1 MTLYQHNESAKQR
14 YLSQQHED
22 MLFKES
28 GNSPEVVAE
37 RGVQSIRRGR
47 ELPEGFSWR
56 QKKRAPGILFAIH
69 RPNGER
75 SYSFRPDE
83 PDPEK
88 PGRKY
93 EQPSKYYGGPGNVL
107 DVHPSLR
114 HLIADKSV
122 PVIFVEG
129 IKKADAIT
137 TAARAAGVEV
147 LVVAIS
153 GVWNWMADKEPIPD
167 MLDIPV
173 EGRKATICFDSDKLH
188 NPDVQDAERRLS
200 EHLAGRGAEVWSAY
214 LPDKAD
220 GSKMGADDF
229 FVFGGTFSELRL
241 LTRRYDPA
249 DVVRVRLSRDE
260 RLELALADLE
270 RTFWGFE
277 WKGMGGHSA
286 RDALKVALDV
296 AAESGKLHKDG
307 VRIIIAQRRWARLA
321 KVSIRTLGKA
331 LDRLEEWGFGYRD
344 NEGRK
349 LEKPGAFVLRA
360 SVGQYG
366 ERDTATGQATQP
378 LQTSH
383 RGVLHLRASRLRWS
397 DPGRKPRRG
406 VVKETRK
413 VRQGTRIPTRD
424 PIKRLG
430 KIRGAMIDAL
440 DANAG
445 ELELVELASILHKK
459 RPRDL
464 VRCKTRGSKSGRNG
478 PAIMLLQAG
487 IVEWAC
493 EVGTRWEVLR
503 LTPNWLKALENA
515 RRLGEEIEAEER
527 DQERHRRQS
536 EAFRRRH
543 ETKADREPAE
553 DEMRTTREGGADRR
567 RRAIEAAIAEL
578 FRERP
583 EYRGRRVGQITC
595 ALKLPPDFPRGTL
608 GYPKDAEVEAIL
620 EGRAA

>member
-1 MTLYQHNESAKQR
+1 LYQHSRSSENL
-14 YLSQQHED
+14 LSQKHEE
-22 MLFKES
+22 MLFRES
-28 GNSPEVVAE
+28 GNSPKVVAE
-37 RGVQSIRRGR
+37 RGVRSIRRGR

-56 QKKRAPGILFAIH
+56 QRKRAPGILFTIN
-69 RPNGER
+69 RPNGDT

-88 PGRKY
+88 PKRKY

-107 DVHPSLR
+107 DVHPSLH
-114 HLIADKSV
+114 HLIADTSV

-147 LVVAIS
+147 LVVAIT
-153 GVWNWMADKEPIPD
+153 GVWNWLSKKKPIPD

-173 EGRKATICFDSDKLH
+173 EDRKVTICFDSDKLH
-188 NPDVQDAERRLS
+188 NPDVQDAEQRLA

-214 LPDKAD
+214 LPDKPD

-229 FVFGGTFSELRL
+229 FVCGGTFSELRL

-260 RLELALADLE
+260 RLQLALADLE
-270 RTFWGFE
+270 RTFWDFE
-277 WKGMGGHSA
+277 WKGVGGHST
-286 RDALKVALDV
+286 RDAFKVALDM
-296 AAESGKLHKDG
+296 AAERGKPHTDG
-307 VRIIIAQRRWARLA
+307 VRIIIAQRKWARLA

-331 LDRLEEWGFGYRD
+331 LDRLEEWGLGYRD

-366 ERDTATGQATQP
+366 QRDTATGNATTP

-383 RGVLHLRASRLRWS
+383 RGVLHLRAFRLRWS

-413 VRQGTRIPTRD
+413 VRQGIRISPRD

-430 KIRGAMIDAL
+430 KIRGAMIDTL

-493 EVGTRWEVLR
+493 EVGTRREVLR
-503 LTPNWLKALENA
+503 LTPNWLEALENA

-527 DQERHRRQS
+527 DQARHRRQS
-536 EAFRRRH
+536 EAFRNRH
-543 ETKADREPAE
+543 KIKAGEGPAE
-553 DEMRTTREGGADRR
+553 DEMRGRREGGAERR
-567 RRAIEAAIAEL
+567 RRAIAAAIAEL

-583 EYRGRRVGQITC
+583 EYRGRRVGQVTC
-595 ALKLPPDFPRGTL
+595 AIAHYIGPNFPRGPDGL
-608 GYPKDAEVEAIL
+608 PKDAEVEAIL
-620 EGRAA
+620 EGMAA

>member
-1 MTLYQHNESAKQR
+1 LEK
-14 YLSQQHED
+14 D
-22 MLFKES
+22 S
-28 GNSPEVVAE
+28 GIASDIIAE
-37 RGVQSIRRGR
+37 RGVRSIRRGR

-56 QKKRAPGILFAIH
+56 QKKRAPGILFAVH
-69 RPNGER
+69 RPNGEM

-114 HLIADKSV
+114 HLIADTSV

-129 IKKADAIT
+129 IKKADAII
-137 TAARAAGVEV
+137 TAARAAGEEV
-147 LVVAIS
+147 LVVAIT
-153 GVWNWMADKEPIPD
+153 GVWNWMADGEPIPD
-167 MLDIPV
+167 MFDIPLD
-173 EGRKATICFDSDKLH
+173 GRKATICFDSDKLH
-188 NPDVQDAERRLS
+188 NPDVQDAERRLA
-200 EHLAGRGAEVWSAY
+200 EHLAGRGAEVWSTY

-229 FVFGGTFSELRL
+229 FVCGGTFSELRL
-241 LTRRYDPA
+241 LTRRYDSA
-249 DVVRVRLSRDE
+249 DVVKVRLSRDE
-260 RLELALADLE
+260 RLQLALADLE
-270 RTFWGFE
+270 RTFWCSE

-286 RDALKVALDV
+286 RDAFKVALDV
-296 AAESGKLHKDG
+296 AAESGKPHKDG

-331 LDRLEEWGFGYRD
+331 LDRLEEWGLGYRD

-366 ERDTATGQATQP
+366 ERDPATGNATRP

-413 VRQGTRIPTRD
+413 VRQGIRIPPRD

-430 KIRGAMIDAL
+430 KIRGVMIDAL

-445 ELELVELASILHKK
+445 ELEMVELASILHKK

-464 VRCKTRGSKSGRNG
+464 VRAKARGSKSGRNG

-493 EVGTRWEVLR
+493 DVATRREVLR
-503 LTPNWLKALENA
+503 LTPNWLEALENA

-527 DQERHRRQS
+527 DQARHRRQS

-543 ETKADREPAE
+543 ETKADKDPAE
-553 DEMRTTREGGADRR
+553 DEMRGRREGGAERR
-567 RRAIEAAIAEL
+567 RQAIEAAIAEL
-578 FRERP
+578 FREHP
-583 EYRGRRVGQITC
+583 EYRGRRAGQVTC
-595 ALKLPPDFPRGTL
+595 ALARYIGPDFPRGPDGL
-608 GYPKDAEVEAIL
+608 PKDAEVEAIL
-620 EGRAA
+620 EGMAA